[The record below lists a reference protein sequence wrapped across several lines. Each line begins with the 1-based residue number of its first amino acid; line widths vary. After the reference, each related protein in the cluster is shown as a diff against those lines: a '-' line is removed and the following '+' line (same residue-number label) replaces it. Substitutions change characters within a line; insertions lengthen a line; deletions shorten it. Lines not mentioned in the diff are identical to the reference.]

1 MTRDYRNP
9 GKVFFIINEWEQ
21 SGITKADFCRSRKIP
36 KSTFY
41 YWHKKYK
48 EQKEDTPNPFIR
60 VKIKEDTKPSPQA
73 CGMTISYPNGVRVT
87 LDGQANIQYVRE
99 LINIFQ

>member
-1 MTRDYRNP
+1 M
-9 GKVFFIINEWEQ
+9 FFIINEWEQ
-21 SGITKADFCRSRKIP
+21 SEMTKAVFCRLRKIP

-48 EQKEDTPNPFIR
+48 KQKKDTTNPFIP

-73 CGMTISYPNGVRVT
+73 SGMTISYPNGVQVT
-87 LDGQANIQYVRE
+87 LESQANIRYVRE
-99 LINIFQ
+99 LINIF